1 MPRWDEATFG
11 PIDDYFPGAAAEKAA
26 AGSARANRPTPPN
39 GPQDYGFDTDPQ
51 GHSEQGNAPGD
62 KPLPFI
68 DMSNWD
74 IEPAPKREW
83 ALQDRIPLRQVSLFS
98 GEGSIGKSVAL
109 LQLSSAHVLAKDW
122 LGTMP
127 EPGPALY
134 LGAEDEADE
143 VRRRIMDIAAHYSAR
158 ISELVGHL
166 HLLDFA
172 GQDAILGRADR
183 NGLVQATKLFGQL
196 KEAACD
202 IRPKL
207 ISLDTSADI
216 FAGNESDRAQVRQF
230 IGQLRG
236 MAIAANSAIIVA
248 SHPSLT
254 GISSGTGLSGST
266 AWHNSVRSRMYFK
279 PATTDAG
286 EEPDPELRE
295 LQFLKNNYGP
305 KAQKILVRWKE
316 GVLVP
321 AQAIGS
327 LDKMAADQNAD
338 SAFPQAAWQIQSAA
352 PGCQPKAQQDLRTH
366 IICCRSRCWWHQ
378 EQDIRASHV
387 PAAGRKQDSH
397 CAGGSALAQPLATH
411 CRRVRPWSKQ
421 AMNRQK
427 REPSNPLPTPCQ
439 RGTNTL
445 PTGCVFPL

>member
-11 PIDDYFPGAAAEKAA
+11 PIDDYFPEAAAEKAA
-26 AGSARANRPTPPN
+26 GASARANGPPPPN
-39 GPQDYGFDTDPQ
+39 RPEDHGFDNDPQ
-51 GHSEQGNAPGD
+51 GHLEQGNAPGD

-74 IEPAPKREW
+74 SEPAPKREW

-143 VRRRIMDIAAHYSAR
+143 VRRRIMDIAAYYGAR

-183 NGLVQATKLFGQL
+183 NGLVQATKLFEQL

-254 GISSGTGLSGST
+254 GISSGSGLSGST

-279 PATTDAG
+279 PATTDTG

-305 KAQKILVRWKE
+305 KAQKILVRWKD

-327 LDKMAADQNAD
+327 LDKLAADQNAD
-338 SAFPQAAWQIQSAA
+338 SAFLRLLGKFNQQLRDVSPKPSKIYAPTLFAADPDAGGIK
-352 PGCQPKAQQDLRTH
+352 CRTFERAMSRLLDANKIH
-366 IICCRSRCWWHQ
+366 IALEGPRSRSRSRL
-378 EQDIRASHV
+378 IVGASDHG
-387 PAAGRKQDSH
+387 A
-397 CAGGSALAQPLATH
+397 
-411 CRRVRPWSKQ
+411 SK
-421 AMNRQK
+421 
-427 REPSNPLPTPCQ
+427 P
-439 RGTNTL
+439 
-445 PTGCVFPL
+445 

>member
-1 MPRWDEATFG
+1 MTQLKWDEAAFG
-11 PIDDYFPGAAAEKAA
+11 PIDDYFSKDAAEKAA
-26 AGSARANRPTPPN
+26 TSERGPEPPPPK
-39 GPQDYGFDTDPQ
+39 GIEDYGYSVADDRQPHQ
-51 GHSEQGNAPGD
+51 EQGGADTAAPGD
-62 KPLPFI
+62 NRLAFI

-74 IEPAPKREW
+74 NEPVPKRDW
-83 ALQDRIPLRQVSLFS
+83 AVQDRIPLRQVSLFS

-127 EPGPALY
+127 KPGPALY
-134 LGAEDEADE
+134 LGAEDAADE
-143 VRRRIMDIAAHYSAR
+143 VHRRMVDIAAHYGAR

-183 NGLVQATKLFGQL
+183 NGLVHPTKLFAQL

-202 IRPKL
+202 IRP
-207 ISLDTSADI
+207 LDTAADI

-254 GISSGTGLSGST
+254 GISTGTGLSGST
-266 AWHNSVRSRMYFK
+266 AWHNSVRSRMYFN

-305 KAQKILVRWKE
+305 KAQKILVRWKD
-316 GVLVP
+316 GVFVP

-338 SAFPQAAWQIQSAA
+338 SAFLRLLGKFNQQLRDVSPKPSKIYAPTLFAADPDAGGIKIRTFEQAMSRLLDANKI
-352 PGCQPKAQQDLRTH
+352 H
-366 IICCRSRCWWHQ
+366 IALEGPPSRSRSRL
-378 EQDIRASHV
+378 IVGASDH
-387 PAAGRKQDSH
+387 GE
-397 CAGGSALAQPLATH
+397 G
-411 CRRVRPWSKQ
+411 
-421 AMNRQK
+421 
-427 REPSNPLPTPCQ
+427 TP
-439 RGTNTL
+439 
-445 PTGCVFPL
+445 

>member
-1 MPRWDEATFG
+1 MTITPEIEADLARHRAPPPDQTSNGNGRGEEPPRDDVP
-11 PIDDYFPGAAAEKAA
+11 PI
-26 AGSARANRPTPPN
+26 S
-39 GPQDYGFDTDPQ
+39 GPQDFNLPPEDADLNEPPPADT
-51 GHSEQGNAPGD
+51 
-62 KPLPFI
+62 PLPFI
-68 DMSNWD
+68 DMSDWD
-74 IEPAPKREW
+74 TVPVPEREW
-83 ALQDRIPLRQVSLFS
+83 AVRDRIPLRQVSLFS

-109 LQLSSAHVLAKDW
+109 LQLSAAHVLAKDW

-134 LGAEDEADE
+134 LGAEDAADE
-143 VRRRIMDIAAHYSAR
+143 VHRRIAAIAAHYGAR

-183 NGLVQATKLFGQL
+183 NGLVHPTKIFAQL

-207 ISLDTSADI
+207 ISLDTAADI

-236 MAIAANSAIIVA
+236 MAIAANSPLVIA

-254 GISSGTGLSGST
+254 GINTGTGLSGST

-279 PATTDAG
+279 AATTEAG

-305 KAQKILVRWKE
+305 KAEKILLRWKS
-316 GVLVP
+316 GAFVP
-321 AQAIGS
+321 ANVMGS
-327 LDKMAADQNAD
+327 LDKMAADQNTERVFLKLLGKFNNQNRDISPKPSKIYAPTLFAAD
-338 SAFPQAAWQIQSAA
+338 PEASGIKVKAFEQAMSRLLDANKI
-352 PGCQPKAQQDLRTH
+352 H
-366 IICCRSRCWWHQ
+366 IVPEGPPSRSRP
-378 EQDIRASHV
+378 RLV
-387 PAAGRKQDSH
+387 VGAADDR
-397 CAGGSALAQPLATH
+397 
-411 CRRVRPWSKQ
+411 
-421 AMNRQK
+421 
-427 REPSNPLPTPCQ
+427 
-439 RGTNTL
+439 
-445 PTGCVFPL
+445 F